1 MRKFKTFF
9 ANHWQLLF
17 WPLFASLL
25 FIPTCGTYT
34 VLPSP
39 DSAPFY
45 PRTYLID
52 RFVNLLAESPSLSLD
67 DVLELI
73 LPPLFRH
80 DFSYWLSVVATALGA
95 YWLMRERNAPKSAS
109 AFAGGAFAFAGYSF
123 TLISAGHRAYFTMT
137 PYVVAT
143 FAFLVHAVRRQDLL
157 AYALAAA
164 TAAWV
169 FRFGPDIGP
178 QFLVVA
184 ALYAIW
190 LFATISVAKPLRE
203 RTRPFLLGVGCAL
216 LSFALVASPSI
227 VHTLTETLA
236 WRQKQIEQSS
246 GTALTSTGSEAEG
259 EAKAEKGRN
268 EAAQND
274 DETAKAQEKWIFA
287 TNWSLPPEETIEFV
301 APGIFGTWTGDRSH
315 PYWGRLGRSAGWD
328 AAHPDRGGFFNFRQH
343 IVYLGAIPL
352 ALALFAAA
360 AYFSTRRKS
369 VTDTAEERPT
379 YLADVPFWLAVGV
392 VALLLAFG
400 RYAPFYRLFYAIP
413 YMSYL
418 RAPVKFMRL
427 VEFAVAILAGSGLAA
442 LMADNCK
449 RNYRKGF
456 GIAAAIAAAAC
467 AIYAMHVNASAS
479 TFAAI
484 LGRLGAPQLMRPM
497 ALYAVRA
504 LWHAIIGFGLVAVLA
519 LTLAKG
525 VLRGH
530 TAAAILLVALAFDIA
545 VATRPFMVT
554 VDKSLSYKPNAITEA
569 IAATTPVTEIPT
581 VTILGVQ
588 SVPEWFRDSL
598 SLNGIRRQPYDDVDH
613 NAFLSRSNGNIA
625 AMCRET
631 GSQYLIIPVSL
642 ARAIDRA
649 AFDHVFFFSLGANGV
664 AKVTTPNQNTLELL
678 RAKKFLP
685 YCGLNAAWRTANET
699 DWMARMAT
707 GGALVIGKDIPC
719 PNETAAPAHGTAKVL
734 SRRFQKGRF
743 FSEVETDSNTEDILL
758 VLDRMSTKFSLWVD
772 GEPAEAVPAG
782 YAHYMGVHLKPGH
795 HIVKIGKPLKWRI
808 PTVSLAILVLVV
820 VGGIVFARQQLK
832 TSNLPPTTSD

>member
-1 MRKFKTFF
+1 MHKFKTFF
-9 ANHWQLLF
+9 ANHWQLFF

-45 PRTYLID
+45 PRTYVMD
-52 RFVNLLAESPSLSLD
+52 RLVNLLAESPSVSLD
-67 DVLELI
+67 DILELL

-80 DFSYWLSVVATALGA
+80 DFSYWLSVVATALGG
-95 YWLMRERNAPKSAS
+95 YWFMRERNAPKTAS

-143 FAFLVHAVRRQDLL
+143 FAFLVHAVRREDLL

-164 TAAWV
+164 TAAWA
-169 FRFGPDIGP
+169 FRFGPDVGP

-190 LFATISVAKPLRE
+190 LFASNAASRPIRE
-203 RTRPFLLGVGCAL
+203 RTRTFLIGVGCAL
-216 LSFALVASPSI
+216 VSFALVASPSL
-227 VHTLTETLA
+227 VHTLTTTLA
-236 WRQKQIEQSS
+236 WRQKQIEDSS
-246 GTALTSTGSEAEG
+246 GTALTATGGEAEVAAKKTESEAGSEAADSA
-259 EAKAEKGRN
+259 AKK
-268 EAAQND
+268 D
-274 DETAKAQEKWIFA
+274 DEAVKAQEQWIFA

-343 IVYLGAIPL
+343 IVYLGAMPL
-352 ALALFAAA
+352 ALALFAVAA
-360 AYFSTRRKS
+360 CFSARRKS
-369 VTDTAEERPT
+369 ATDAAEGQSI
-379 YLADVPFWLAVGV
+379 YLADVPFWLAIAV

-400 RYAPFYRLFYAIP
+400 RHAPFYRFFYAIP

-449 RNYRKGF
+449 RNLRKGL

-497 ALYAVRA
+497 ALHAVRA
-504 LWHAIIGFGLVAVLA
+504 LWHAILGFGLVAALAFVLA
-519 LTLAKG
+519 QG
-525 VLRGH
+525 VLRGR
-530 TAAAILLVALAFDIA
+530 TAAAILLVALAIDIA
-545 VATRPFMVT
+545 VATHPFMFT
-554 VDKSLSYKPNAITEA
+554 VDKSLSYKPNAITETVA
-569 IAATTPVTEIPT
+569 AATQVTEVPT

-588 SVPEWFRDSL
+588 SLPEWFTDSL
-598 SLNGIRRQPYDDVDH
+598 SLSGIRRQPYNDVDN
-613 NAFLSRSNGNIA
+613 NAFLARSNGNIA

-642 ARAIDRA
+642 SRAIDRA
-649 AFDHVFFFSLGANGV
+649 AFDHVFFFSLGANGI

-678 RAKKFLP
+678 RAKKCLP
-685 YCGLNAAWRTANET
+685 YCSLNATWRTANET
-699 DWMARMAT
+699 DWMAKMAA
-707 GGALVIGKDIPC
+707 GGPLVIGKDIPC
-719 PNETAAPAHGTAKVL
+719 PNETAAPTHGTAKVL
-734 SRRFQKGRF
+734 SRRYQKGRF
-743 FSEVETDSNTEDILL
+743 FSEVETDSDTEDILL
-758 VLDRMSTKFSLWVD
+758 VLDRTAWNLQLWVD
-772 GEPAEAVPAG
+772 GEPAEAVSAG
-782 YAHYMGVHLKPGH
+782 YAHYMGVHLKPGRH
-795 HIVKIGKPLKWRI
+795 VVKIGKPLQWRV
-808 PTVSLAILVLVV
+808 PVFSLAILMLVV
-820 VGGIVFARQQLK
+820 FGGVVFARRQLK
-832 TSNLPPTTSD
+832 TND

>member
-1 MRKFKTFF
+1 
-9 ANHWQLLF
+9 
-17 WPLFASLL
+17 
-25 FIPTCGTYT
+25 
-34 VLPSP
+34 
-39 DSAPFY
+39 
-45 PRTYLID
+45 
-52 RFVNLLAESPSLSLD
+52 
-67 DVLELI
+67 
-73 LPPLFRH
+73 
-80 DFSYWLSVVATALGA
+80 
-95 YWLMRERNAPKSAS
+95 
-109 AFAGGAFAFAGYSF
+109 
-123 TLISAGHRAYFTMT
+123 
-137 PYVVAT
+137 
-143 FAFLVHAVRRQDLL
+143 
-157 AYALAAA
+157 
-164 TAAWV
+164 
-169 FRFGPDIGP
+169 
-178 QFLVVA
+178 
-184 ALYAIW
+184 
-190 LFATISVAKPLRE
+190 
-203 RTRPFLLGVGCAL
+203 
-216 LSFALVASPSI
+216 
-227 VHTLTETLA
+227 
-236 WRQKQIEQSS
+236 
-246 GTALTSTGSEAEG
+246 
-259 EAKAEKGRN
+259 
-268 EAAQND
+268 
-274 DETAKAQEKWIFA
+274 
-287 TNWSLPPEETIEFV
+287 
-301 APGIFGTWTGDRSH
+301 
-315 PYWGRLGRSAGWD
+315 
-328 AAHPDRGGFFNFRQH
+328 
-343 IVYLGAIPL
+343 
-352 ALALFAAA
+352 
-360 AYFSTRRKS
+360 
-369 VTDTAEERPT
+369 
-379 YLADVPFWLAVGV
+379 
-392 VALLLAFG
+392 
-400 RYAPFYRLFYAIP
+400 
-413 YMSYL
+413 MSYL

>member
-45 PRTYLID
+45 PRTYLMD

-67 DVLELI
+67 DVLEFI

-80 DFSYWLSVVATALGA
+80 DFSYWLSVVATALGG
-95 YWLMRERNAPKSAS
+95 YWLMRERNAQKSAS
-109 AFAGGAFAFAGYSF
+109 AFTGGAFAFAGYSF

-143 FAFLVHAVRRQDLL
+143 FAFLIHAVRRQDLL

-164 TAAWV
+164 TAAWT
-169 FRFGPDIGP
+169 FRFGPDVGP

-190 LFATISVAKPLRE
+190 LFATNSVTKPLRE

-246 GTALTSTGSEAEG
+246 GTALTSTDSEAEG
-259 EAKAEKGRN
+259 EADAKKGGD
-268 EAAQND
+268 EVAQSD
-274 DETAKAQEKWIFA
+274 DEAVKAQEKWIFA

-301 APGIFGTWTGDRSH
+301 APSIFGTWTGDRNH

-328 AAHPDRGGFFNFRQH
+328 AAHQDRGGFFNFRQH

-360 AYFSTRRKS
+360 AYFSTRRKAA
-369 VTDTAEERPT
+369 TDAVEGQPI

-392 VALLLAFG
+392 IALLLAFG

-449 RNYRKGF
+449 RNLRKGL
-456 GIAAAIAAAAC
+456 GIAATIATAVC
-467 AIYAMHVNASAS
+467 AIYAMHVNASS
-479 TFAAI
+479 NTFAAI

-497 ALYAVRA
+497 ALFAVRT
-504 LWHAIIGFGLVAVLA
+504 LWHAILGFGLVAALA
-519 LTLAKG
+519 FTLAKG
-525 VLRGH
+525 VLRGR
-530 TAAAILLVALAFDIA
+530 TAATILLVALAVDIA
-545 VATRPFMVT
+545 VATRPFMFT
-554 VDKSLSYKPNAITEA
+554 VDKSLSYKPNAVTETISAATPITE
-569 IAATTPVTEIPT
+569 VPT

-598 SLNGIRRQPYDDVDH
+598 SLNGIRRQPYDDIDH

-642 ARAIDRA
+642 SRAIDRA
-649 AFDHVFFFSLGANGV
+649 AFDHVFFFGLGANGI

-685 YCGLNAAWRTANET
+685 YCSLNAAWRTANEP

-707 GGALVIGKDIPC
+707 GGPLIIGKDIPC
-719 PNETAAPAHGTAKVL
+719 PNETAAPTQGTAKVL
-734 SRRFQKGRF
+734 SRRYQKRRF
-743 FSEVETDSNTEDILL
+743 FTEVETNSDTEDILL
-758 VLDRMSTKFSLWVD
+758 VLDRTAWNLSLWVD
-772 GEPAEAVPAG
+772 GEPAEAIPAG

-795 HIVKIGKPLKWRI
+795 HIVKIGKPLQWRV
-808 PTVSLAILVLVV
+808 PAFSLAILVLVV
-820 VGGIVFARQQLK
+820 FGGIVFARRQLA
-832 TSNLPPTTSD
+832 TDD

>member
-39 DSAPFY
+39 DSAPIY
-45 PRTYLID
+45 PRTYLMD
-52 RFVNLLAESPSLSLD
+52 RFVNLLVESPSLSLD
-67 DVLELI
+67 DVLEFI

-80 DFSYWLSVVATALGA
+80 DFSYWLSVVATALGG

-109 AFAGGAFAFAGYSF
+109 AFTGGAFAFAGYSF
-123 TLISAGHRAYFTMT
+123 TLISAGHRAYFIMT

-164 TAAWV
+164 TAAWA
-169 FRFGPDIGP
+169 FRFGPDVGP

-190 LFATISVAKPLRE
+190 LFATNSEAKPLRE

-259 EAKAEKGRN
+259 EADAKKGED
-268 EAAQND
+268 EAAQNG
-274 DETAKAQEKWIFA
+274 DEAAKAQEKWIFA

-301 APGIFGTWTGDRSH
+301 APSFFGTWTGDRNH

-343 IVYLGAIPL
+343 IVYLGAIPF

-360 AYFSTRRKS
+360 AYFSTRRKPA
-369 VTDTAEERPT
+369 TDAAEKQPA
-379 YLADVPFWLAVGV
+379 YLADVPFWLAVGT

-400 RYAPFYRLFYAIP
+400 RHAPFYRLFYAIP

-449 RNYRKGF
+449 RNLRNGL

-504 LWHAIIGFGLVAVLA
+504 LWHAILGFGLVAVLA
-519 LTLAKG
+519 FILAKG
-525 VLRGH
+525 AFRGR
-530 TAAAILLVALAFDIA
+530 TVAAILLVALAIDIA
-545 VATRPFMVT
+545 VATHPFMFT
-554 VDKSLSYKPNAITEA
+554 VDKSPSYKSNI
-569 IAATTPVTEIPT
+569 VTSAVRETLPAEEVPII
-581 VTILGVQ
+581 TILGVQ
-588 SVPEWFRDSL
+588 SLPEWFTESL
-598 SLNGIRRQPYDDVDH
+598 SLSGIRRQPYNDVDN
-613 NAFLSRSNGNIA
+613 NAFLARSNGNIA

-631 GSQYLIIPVSL
+631 GSQYLIIPVALS
-642 ARAIDRA
+642 RAIDRA

-685 YCGLNAAWRTANET
+685 YCSLNATWRTTNEA

-707 GGALVIGKDIPC
+707 GGPLVIGKDLPC
-719 PNETAAPAHGTAKVL
+719 PNETTTPANGTAKVL
-734 SRRFQKGRF
+734 SRRYQEEHF
-743 FSEVETDSNTEDILL
+743 FTEVETDSDTEGILL
-758 VLDRMSTKFSLWVD
+758 VLERMSSNFSLWVD

-795 HIVKIGKPLKWRI
+795 HIVKIGKPLHWRV
-808 PTVSLAILVLVV
+808 PAFSLAILVLVV
-820 VGGIVFARQQLK
+820 FGGIVFARRQLA
-832 TSNLPPTTSD
+832 TND